1 MYKATLCREMSSIW
15 FSVIK
20 QYNSVNRIIVTIL
33 HQCIKIVTYL
43 FYATH
48 ANSLANEY
56 YELVDVST
64 DICKLIINR
73 ICLSVYS
80 DKVICTARTKSR
92 ERQDFETDETFK

>member
-1 MYKATLCREMSSIW
+1 MSSIW

-20 QYNSVNRIIVTIL
+20 QYISVNRVIVTIL

-43 FYATH
+43 FYAIH

-64 DICKLIINR
+64 DIFKLIVNR

-80 DKVICTARTKSR
+80 DKDYTMCAGRTKSR
-92 ERQDFETDETFK
+92 KGQDFETDETLSNKNIP